1 MKRSEINK
9 VIKDME
15 NLLRQCHFYLTE
27 FASWSPDKWKNLKS
41 DAREIVDNRLGWD
54 ITDYGTGKF
63 WEYGFSSSS
72 CSSATC
78 LTAGSLA
85 RTATSM

>member
-15 NLLRQCHFYLTE
+15 NLLRQCHFYLPE

-41 DAREIVDNRLGWD
+41 DAREIVDKRLGWD

-63 WEYGFSSSS
+63 
-72 CSSATC
+72 
-78 LTAGSLA
+78 
-85 RTATSM
+85 